1 MLCTASPGCV
11 LEYSPTLL
19 LAIGGTGRLIE
30 EIDTVEEVERAV
42 ADPDA
47 LLDRAAAIAREAVI
61 EHLASKVKATIR
73 PMVEKRGW
81 PWEPVEKILEDI
93 DTPEELQV
101 VMSDVDGFLKKVS
114 SILIDELMVKAK
126 AMVQPCVEARGWPWP
141 PVEKVLEEIDTP
153 EKLQAVVADVDGFL
167 KKVSSVVIDELM
179 VKAKAM
185 VQACVEAR
193 EWPWPPVEKVLEEI
207 GSVDELQ
214 AAMADPETFLG
225 KMKDIALEA
234 VMAKARTTLR
244 RHARTMHKQYDIS
257 WELVEEHL
265 DKIDSPK
272 ELEAIVAHPEVFM
285 QQIATKS

>member
-141 PVEKVLEEIDTP
+141 PVEKVLEEI
-153 EKLQAVVADVDGFL
+153 
-167 KKVSSVVIDELM
+167 
-179 VKAKAM
+179 
-185 VQACVEAR
+185 
-193 EWPWPPVEKVLEEI
+193 

-214 AAMADPETFLG
+214 AARADPETFLG

-244 RHARTMHKQYDIS
+244 RHARTMLKQYDIS